1 MSSLGKRRESTRMDT
16 KIQFAKRKDGVRIG
30 YSIFG
35 TGVPFIYPAP
45 WVSNIAFLLENQ
57 MARAFWERVAR
68 YFTVVFYD
76 KHGCGHSD
84 RNRTEFTLESELF
97 DLEAVVGHIGL
108 EEFILF
114 GTSMAGPASI
124 AYTVRHKEKVKH
136 LVLYG
141 TYANGRIVTKDEVK
155 LGLISLIRGA
165 WGVGSKILIDIFIP
179 GASMDVAQ
187 QYAVFQRESCTS
199 EMAARL
205 LELVYNLD
213 VTGLLPSIQ
222 TRTLVLHREGDK
234 AIPIH
239 LGRELAMEIPNALFK
254 VLQGDIH
261 LPWLGESDK
270 IIEEICAFVGVK
282 ESKTS
287 DAPLFETS
295 PESRRVEDRSDF
307 SAEVSEIVEQATI
320 VFSDIVSSTELV
332 TRIGDAAARDIFL
345 RHDKIV
351 RDQITKHRGRELQN
365 LGDGF
370 MLSFES
376 PSAAI
381 RCACD
386 MQKELSKNVPSIKI
400 RIGINTG
407 EVVRREGRQPFGQ
420 AVVVAS
426 RLANKAK
433 AEQILVLDVT
443 KHLVAGSGFS
453 FVERGRAKLKG
464 IGESFKLYEVVW
476 QITSS
481 S

>member
-1 MSSLGKRRESTRMDT
+1 MDP
-16 KIQFAKRKDGVRIG
+16 KIHFAKRKDGVRIA

-35 TGVPFIYPAP
+35 TGIPFVYPAP
-45 WVSNIAFLLENQ
+45 WVSNIAFLLEDQ
-57 MARAFWERVAR
+57 TTKAFWERVAR
-68 YFTVVFYD
+68 YFTVIFYD

-97 DLEAVVGHIGL
+97 DLEAVIEHIGL

-114 GTSMAGPASI
+114 GTSTAGPASI
-124 AYTVRHKEKVKH
+124 AYTVRHPGKVNY

-141 TYANGRIVTKDEVK
+141 TYANGKYVAKDEVK
-155 LGLISLIRGA
+155 LGLISLVKGA
-165 WGVGSKILIDIFIP
+165 WGVGSKLLTDIFLP
-179 GASMDVAQ
+179 GASKDVVQ
-187 QYAVFQRESCTS
+187 QYALFQRESCNS

-205 LELVYNLD
+205 LELTYDLD
-213 VTGLLPSIQ
+213 VTALLPSIQ
-222 TRTLVLHREGDK
+222 APTLVMHREGDK
-234 AIPIH
+234 AIPSQ
-239 LGRELAMEIPNALFK
+239 LGKELAMEIPNALFK
-254 VLQGDIH
+254 VLKGDMH

-295 PESRRVEDRSDF
+295 PESSRVESRSDF

-345 RHDKIV
+345 QHDKIV
-351 RDQITKHRGRELQN
+351 RDQIKKHRGRELQN

-386 MQKELSKNVPSIKI
+386 MQKELSKDVPSIKI

-433 AEQILVLDVT
+433 AEQILVSDVT
-443 KHLVAGSGFS
+443 KHLVAGSGFP
-453 FVERGRAKLKG
+453 FAERGRAKLKG
-464 IGESFKLYEVVW
+464 IGESLKLYEVAW
-476 QITSS
+476 KINSS

>member
-1 MSSLGKRRESTRMDT
+1 MDP
-16 KIQFAKRKDGVRIG
+16 KIHFAKRKDGVRIA

-35 TGVPFIYPAP
+35 TGIPCVYLAP
-45 WVSNIAFLLENQ
+45 WVSNIAFLLEDHTTK
-57 MARAFWERVAR
+57 AFWERVAR
-68 YFTVVFYD
+68 YFTVIFYD

-97 DLEAVVGHIGL
+97 DFEAVIEHIGL

-141 TYANGRIVTKDEVK
+141 TYANGKIVTKDEVK
-155 LGLISLIRGA
+155 LGLISLIKGA
-165 WGVGSKILIDIFIP
+165 WGVGSKVLTDIFIP
-179 GASMDVAQ
+179 GASMDVVQ
-187 QYAVFQRESCTS
+187 QYAVFQRESCNS

-205 LELVYNLD
+205 IELVYNLD

-222 TRTLVLHREGDK
+222 TPTLVLHREGDK

-261 LPWLGESDK
+261 FPWLGESDK

-287 DAPLFETS
+287 DALLFETS
-295 PESRRVEDRSDF
+295 PQPSRVEGKSDF

-345 RHDKIV
+345 QHDKIV
-351 RDQITKHRGRELQN
+351 RDQIKKHKGRELQN

-381 RCACD
+381 KCACD
-386 MQKELSKNVPSIKI
+386 MQREIFRNITSIKI

-420 AVVVAS
+420 AVVIAS

-433 AEQILVLDVT
+433 AEQILVSDVT
-443 KHLVAGSGFS
+443 KHLVAGSGFP
-453 FVERGRAKLKG
+453 FTKRGRAKLKG
-464 IGESFKLYEVVW
+464 IGESLKLFEVVW
-476 QITSS
+476 KNTSS

>member
-1 MSSLGKRRESTRMDT
+1 MNT
-16 KIQFAKRKDGVRIG
+16 KVQFAKRKDGVRIA

-35 TGVPFIYPAP
+35 TGVPFVYPAP
-45 WVSNIAFLLENQ
+45 WVSNITFCLEDR
-57 MARAFWERVAR
+57 ATKAFWERVAR
-68 YFTVVFYD
+68 YFTVIFYD
-76 KHGCGHSD
+76 KHGCGLSD

-97 DLEAVVGHIGL
+97 DLEAVVEHIGL

-141 TYANGRIVTKDEVK
+141 TYANGKIVTKDEVR
-155 LGLISLIRGA
+155 LGLISLIKGA
-165 WGVGSKILIDIFIP
+165 WGVGSKVLIDIFIP
-179 GASMDVAQ
+179 GASTDVMQ
-187 QYAVFQRESCTS
+187 QYTVFQRESCTS
-199 EMAARL
+199 EMATRL
-205 LELVYNLD
+205 LELVYKLD

-239 LGRELAMEIPNALFK
+239 LGRELAMGIPNALLK

-270 IIEEICAFVGVK
+270 IIEEICTFVGVK

-287 DAPLFETS
+287 DALPLETS
-295 PESRRVEDRSDF
+295 PEPSRTEGRTDF

-345 RHDKIV
+345 QHDKIV
-351 RDQITKHRGRELQN
+351 REQIKKHRGRELQN

-386 MQKELSKNVPSIKI
+386 MQKELSKNIPSIKI

-426 RLANKAK
+426 RLVNKAK
-433 AEQILVLDVT
+433 AEQILISDVT
-443 KHLVAGSGFS
+443 KHLVAGSGFQLT
-453 FVERGRAKLKG
+453 ERGRTKLKG
-464 IGESFKLYEVVW
+464 IGEIFKLYEVVW
-476 QITSS
+476 KVTSS
-481 S
+481 

>member
-1 MSSLGKRRESTRMDT
+1 MDP
-16 KIQFAKRKDGVRIG
+16 KIHFAKRKDGVRIA

-35 TGVPFIYPAP
+35 TGVPFVYPAP
-45 WVSNIAFLLENQ
+45 WVSNIAFFLEDQ
-57 MARAFWERVAR
+57 TTKAFWEGVAR
-68 YFTVVFYD
+68 YFTVIFYD

-97 DLEAVVGHIGL
+97 DLETVIEHIGL

-141 TYANGRIVTKDEVK
+141 TYANGKIVTKDEVK
-155 LGLISLIRGA
+155 LGLISLIKGA
-165 WGVGSKILIDIFIP
+165 WGVGSKVLTDMFIP
-179 GASMDVAQ
+179 GASMDVVQ
-187 QYAVFQRESCTS
+187 RVAVFQRESCNS

-205 LELVYNLD
+205 IELVYNLD

-222 TRTLVLHREGDK
+222 TPTLVLHRENDK

-254 VLQGDIH
+254 VLNGDIH

-287 DAPLFETS
+287 DALLFEAS
-295 PESRRVEDRSDF
+295 PQPSQVEGKSDF
-307 SAEVSEIVEQATI
+307 SGEVSEIVEQATI

-345 RHDKIV
+345 QHDKIV
-351 RDQITKHRGRELQN
+351 REQIKKHKGRELQN

-386 MQKELSKNVPSIKI
+386 MQKELSKKVPSIKI

-433 AEQILVLDVT
+433 TEQILVSDVT
-443 KHLVAGSGFS
+443 KHLVAGSGFP
-453 FVERGRAKLKG
+453 FTERGRAKLKG
-464 IGESFKLYEVVW
+464 IGESFKLFEVVW
-476 QITSS
+476 KNTSS

>member
-1 MSSLGKRRESTRMDT
+1 MLGQIKMDP
-16 KIQFAKRKDGVRIG
+16 KIQFARRKDGVRIA
-30 YSIFG
+30 YSMFG
-35 TGVPFIYPAP
+35 AGVPLVYPAP
-45 WVSNIAFLLENQ
+45 WVSNIAFLLEDQ
-57 MARAFWERVAR
+57 TTKAFWEGVAR
-68 YFTVVFYD
+68 YFTLIFYD

-84 RNRTEFTLESELF
+84 RKRTDFALESELF
-97 DLEAVVGHIGL
+97 DLETVIEHIGL

-141 TYANGRIVTKDEVK
+141 TYANGKIVTKDEVK
-155 LGLISLIRGA
+155 LGLISLIKGA
-165 WGVGSKILIDIFIP
+165 WGVGSKVLTDMFIP
-179 GASMDVAQ
+179 GASMDVVQ
-187 QYAVFQRESCTS
+187 RVAVFQRESCNS

-205 LELVYNLD
+205 IELAYNLD

-222 TRTLVLHREGDK
+222 TPTLVMHREGDK
-234 AIPIH
+234 AIQIRQ
-239 LGRELAMEIPNALFK
+239 GRELAIGMPNVVFK
-254 VLQGDIH
+254 VLKGDTH
-261 LPWLGESDK
+261 FPWLGESGRV
-270 IIEEICAFVGVK
+270 IEEICDFVGVK

-287 DAPLFETS
+287 ETLLSEASTQPS
-295 PESRRVEDRSDF
+295 PAGGRIDF
-307 SAEVSEIVEQATI
+307 SAEGGEIVEQATI
-320 VFSDIVSSTELV
+320 VFSYMISSTEMV
-332 TRIGDAAARDIFL
+332 TRLGDAAARDLFL
-345 RHDKIV
+345 QHDQIV
-351 RDQITKHRGRELQN
+351 RDQIKRYKGRELQN

-381 RCACD
+381 KCACD
-386 MQKELSKNVPSIKI
+386 MQKELSRNITSIKI

-433 AEQILVLDVT
+433 AEQILVSDVT
-443 KHLVAGSGFS
+443 KHLVAGRGFP
-453 FVERGRAKLKG
+453 FAERGRAKLKG
-464 IGESFKLYEVVW
+464 SGENIKLYEVAW
-476 QITSS
+476 KINSS

>member
-1 MSSLGKRRESTRMDT
+1 MDP
-16 KIQFAKRKDGVRIG
+16 KIQFARRKHGVRIA
-30 YSIFG
+30 YSMFG
-35 TGVPFIYPAP
+35 TGVPLVYPAP

-57 MARAFWERVAR
+57 AAKAFWERLAR
-68 YFTVVFYD
+68 YFTVIFYD
-76 KHGCGHSD
+76 KHGCGLSD

-97 DLEAVVGHIGL
+97 DLEAVVEHIGL
-108 EEFILF
+108 KEFILF

-124 AYTVRHKEKVKH
+124 AYTVGHQEKVKH

-141 TYANGRIVTKDEVK
+141 TYANGKIVTKDEVK
-155 LGLISLIRGA
+155 LGLISLIKGA
-165 WGVGSKILIDIFIP
+165 WGVGSKVLIDIFIP
-179 GASMDVAQ
+179 GASMDVMQ

-199 EMAARL
+199 EMATRL
-205 LELVYNLD
+205 LELVYKLD
-213 VTGLLPSIQ
+213 VTELLPSIQ

-234 AIPIH
+234 AIPIQ
-239 LGRELAMEIPNALFK
+239 LGRELATEIPNAFLK
-254 VLQGDIH
+254 VLQGNIH

-287 DAPLFETS
+287 DTLVFQTS
-295 PESRRVEDRSDF
+295 AEPSQVEGRSDF

-332 TRIGDAAARDIFL
+332 ARIGDAAARDIFL
-345 RHDKIV
+345 QHDKIV
-351 RDQITKHRGRELQN
+351 RGQIKKHRGRELQN

-386 MQKELSKNVPSIKI
+386 MQKELSKDVPSIKI

-407 EVVRREGRQPFGQ
+407 EVVRREGGQPFGQ

-433 AEQILVLDVT
+433 AEQILVSDVT
-443 KHLVAGSGFS
+443 KHLVAGSGFL
-453 FVERGRAKLKG
+453 FAERGRAKLKG
-464 IGESFKLYEVVW
+464 IGESLKLYEVAW
-476 QITSS
+476 KINSAS
-481 S
+481 

>member
-1 MSSLGKRRESTRMDT
+1 MDP
-16 KIQFAKRKDGVRIG
+16 KIHFAKRKDGVRIA

-35 TGVPFIYPAP
+35 TGVPFVYPAP
-45 WVSNIAFLLENQ
+45 WVSNIAFFLEDQ
-57 MARAFWERVAR
+57 TTKAFWEGVAR
-68 YFTVVFYD
+68 YFTVIFYD

-97 DLEAVVGHIGL
+97 DLEAVIEHIGL

-124 AYTVRHKEKVKH
+124 AYTVRHKEKVRH

-141 TYANGRIVTKDEVK
+141 TYANGKIVTKDEVK
-155 LGLISLIRGA
+155 IGLISLIKGA
-165 WGVGSKILIDIFIP
+165 WGVGSKVLTDIFIP
-179 GASMDVAQ
+179 GASTDVVQ
-187 QYAVFQRESCTS
+187 QVAAFQRESCNS

-205 LELVYNLD
+205 IELVYNLD

-222 TRTLVLHREGDK
+222 TPTLVLHRENDK

-254 VLQGDIH
+254 VLNGDIH

-287 DAPLFETS
+287 DALLFEAS
-295 PESRRVEDRSDF
+295 PQLSQVEGKSDF
-307 SAEVSEIVEQATI
+307 SGEVSEIVEQATI

-345 RHDKIV
+345 QHDKIV
-351 RDQITKHRGRELQN
+351 REQIKKHKGRELQN

-386 MQKELSKNVPSIKI
+386 MQKELSKKVPSIKI

-433 AEQILVLDVT
+433 AEQILVSDVT
-443 KHLVAGSGFS
+443 KHLVAGSGFP
-453 FVERGRAKLKG
+453 FTKRGRAKLKG
-464 IGESFKLYEVVW
+464 IGESLKLFEVVW
-476 QITSS
+476 KNTSS

>member
-1 MSSLGKRRESTRMDT
+1 MDP
-16 KIQFAKRKDGVRIG
+16 KIHFAKRKDGVRIA

-35 TGVPFIYPAP
+35 TGVPFVYPAP
-45 WVSNIAFLLENQ
+45 WVSNIAFFLEDQ
-57 MARAFWERVAR
+57 TTKAFWEGVAR
-68 YFTVVFYD
+68 YFTVIFYD

-97 DLEAVVGHIGL
+97 DLEAVIEHIGL

-141 TYANGRIVTKDEVK
+141 TYANGKIVTKDEVK
-155 LGLISLIRGA
+155 IGLISLIKGA
-165 WGVGSKILIDIFIP
+165 WSVGSKVLTDIFIP
-179 GASMDVAQ
+179 GASTDVVQ
-187 QYAVFQRESCTS
+187 QVAVFQRESCNS

-205 LELVYNLD
+205 LELTYNLD
-213 VTGLLPSIQ
+213 VTALLPSIQ
-222 TRTLVLHREGDK
+222 APTLVLHREGDK
-234 AIPIH
+234 AIPIR

-254 VLQGDIH
+254 VLNGDIH

-287 DAPLFETS
+287 DALLFEAS
-295 PESRRVEDRSDF
+295 PQPSQVEGKSDF
-307 SAEVSEIVEQATI
+307 SGEVSEIVEQATI

-345 RHDKIV
+345 QHDKIV
-351 RDQITKHRGRELQN
+351 REQIKKHKGRELQN

-386 MQKELSKNVPSIKI
+386 MQKELSKKVPSIKI

-433 AEQILVLDVT
+433 TEQILVSDVT
-443 KHLVAGSGFS
+443 KHLVAGSGFP
-453 FVERGRAKLKG
+453 FTERGRAKLKG
-464 IGESFKLYEVVW
+464 IGESFKLFEVVW
-476 QITSS
+476 KNTSS